1 MGKAMPHD
9 VATPSTPVFSF
20 ADAENR
26 AGSRFGDFELLAR
39 IGDGGMGAVYVARP
53 VTRSVIERL
62 YALKIPHAYMI
73 EAVEGCAMMLLD
85 EARIASVI
93 RHPNV
98 IPVLGAPKDE
108 RGDMALL
115 MDYVEGASFDCVM
128 RRARDMDRPLPRPV
142 VLRMLLDGLAGLS
155 AAHRQ
160 ETIDGRPMQV
170 VHRDVAPNNLF
181 VGIDGHTRLTD
192 FGIAAAVERYA
203 HSQVGSIKGRM
214 AYMAPERIS
223 GGVADAR
230 ADVFSYG
237 VVLWEMLAK
246 KRLFR
251 ASNDYNTARRVLELD
266 VPKLAGLDPELAC
279 FDGVIGLAMAR
290 RPNDRYQTADALL
303 EAVEDVALATT
314 GIATAR
320 AVERVIAPLLRTRIE
335 VQRAAIRAAASRF
348 EGGSGGAVTHDDA
361 SLDEP
366 TIVEW
371 RSAPTMLAT
380 L

>member
-1 MGKAMPHD
+1 MPQD
-9 VATPSTPVFSF
+9 VATPSTPVYPF

-53 VTRSVIERL
+53 VKRSVIERL

-85 EARIASVI
+85 EARIA
-93 RHPNV
+93 R
-98 IPVLGAPKDE
+98 
-108 RGDMALL
+108 
-115 MDYVEGASFDCVM
+115 
-128 RRARDMDRPLPRPV
+128 
-142 VLRMLLDGLAGLS
+142 
-155 AAHRQ
+155 
-160 ETIDGRPMQV
+160 
-170 VHRDVAPNNLF
+170 
-181 VGIDGHTRLTD
+181 
-192 FGIAAAVERYA
+192 AVERYA
-203 HSQVGSIKGRM
+203 HSQIGSIKGRM

-266 VPKLAGLDPELAC
+266 VPKLAGLDPELAS
-279 FDGVIGLAMAR
+279 FDAVITKAMAR
-290 RPNDRYQTADALL
+290 RPCDRYPTADALL
-303 EAVEDVALATT
+303 EAVEEVALATT

-320 AVERVIAPLLRTRIE
+320 AVERAIVPLLRTRIE
-335 VQRAAIRAAASRF
+335 MQRAAIRAAASRF
-348 EGGSGGAVTHDDA
+348 GGGPEGAALDDDE

-371 RSAPTMLAT
+371 RGAPTALAT